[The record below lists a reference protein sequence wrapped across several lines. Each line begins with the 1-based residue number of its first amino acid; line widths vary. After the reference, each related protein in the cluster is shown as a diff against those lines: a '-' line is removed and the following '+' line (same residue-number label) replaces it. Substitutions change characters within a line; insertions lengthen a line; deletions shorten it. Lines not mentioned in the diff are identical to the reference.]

1 MSYQSFSTEFEIDI
15 VENGKSIL
23 TTTCTAEFYDSDM
36 LDCAEIDITPESE
49 ITDDEMSDAV
59 QECLHEFLKHKG
71 AKEWDALHGEVIQL
85 NYNSETE
92 SATIEN

>member
-15 VENGKSIL
+15 VENGRSIL
-23 TTTCTAEFYDSDM
+23 TTTCTAEYYDSDI
-36 LDCAEIDITPESE
+36 LDCPELDLSFGDE
-49 ITDDEMSDAV
+49 ITDDALSDAI
-59 QECLHEFLKHKG
+59 EDSLTDLLNKKS

-92 SATIEN
+92 TATLEN